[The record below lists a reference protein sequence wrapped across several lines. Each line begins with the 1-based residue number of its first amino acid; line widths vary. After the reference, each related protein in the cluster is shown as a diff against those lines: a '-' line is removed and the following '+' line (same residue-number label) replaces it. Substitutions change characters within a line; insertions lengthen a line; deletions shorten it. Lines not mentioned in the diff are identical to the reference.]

1 MAEYIKRKHVV
12 NLCDKLIQPAEEHWD
27 KYHVGSPVLLALR
40 CLKNFVEKLPAI
52 DSKDETCNN
61 LKVTCNNLKDDSVI
75 ASIETNLFDEVEVHS
90 NCTVQIL
97 RNSVTGEQSV
107 GWWEN
112 A

>member
-1 MAEYIKRKHVV
+1 MVEYIRREDVV
-12 NLCDKLIQPAEEHWD
+12 YICDKLIQPAEEHWD

-40 CLKNFVEKLPAI
+40 CLKNFVEKLPAVEI
-52 DSKDETCNN
+52 KEETRNN
-61 LKVTCNNLKDDSVI
+61 SEDTGDNADDDTVI
-75 ASIETNLFDEVEVHS
+75 ASIETNLFDEVEEHD

-112 A
+112 G